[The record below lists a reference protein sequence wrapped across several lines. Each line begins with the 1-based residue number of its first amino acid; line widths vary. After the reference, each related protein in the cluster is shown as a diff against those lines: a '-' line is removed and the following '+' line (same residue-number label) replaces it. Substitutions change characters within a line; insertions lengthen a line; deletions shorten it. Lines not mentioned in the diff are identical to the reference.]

1 VHKILLYS
9 LLILLFSSCF
19 ADNEVVKKAKLNDRN
34 QLVTAQT
41 LRTDS
46 HGLSTSIA
54 LLKTVHGNLLIKFY
68 PQKAPSTVT
77 RILELIQ
84 KGFYD
89 GLQFHRVVD
98 KFVAQAGDPTGLG
111 SGGTGARLKSEFND
125 VQHIRGT
132 LAMARDNND
141 KDSADSQFYIA
152 LSTLPHL
159 DGKYTVFAQVVE
171 GLDLLGHI
179 QQGDKIL
186 TFSLAD

>member
-1 VHKILLYS
+1 M
-9 LLILLFSSCF
+9 
-19 ADNEVVKKAKLNDRN
+19 
-34 QLVTAQT
+34 
-41 LRTDS
+41 
-46 HGLSTSIA
+46 
-54 LLKTVHGNLLIKFY
+54 
-68 PQKAPSTVT
+68 
-77 RILELIQ
+77 
-84 KGFYD
+84 
-89 GLQFHRVVD
+89 
-98 KFVAQAGDPTGLG
+98 AQAGDPTGLG

-171 GLDLLGHI
+171 GLDLLSRI

-186 TFSLAD
+186 TFSLADKL